1 MGLVSC
7 GMVGFDFEKA
17 RTALKV
23 PKAYAVAMFALRRP
37 GDRASLPDEMRESE
51 VPSGRRPVRES
62 IRDDVF
68 AFMEAKA

>member
-1 MGLVSC
+1 
-7 GMVGFDFEKA
+7 MVGFDFEKA

-23 PKAYAVAMFALRRP
+23 PKAYAVEMFALRRP

-62 IRDDVF
+62 NRDDVF
-68 AFMEAKA
+68 ACTEAKA